1 VSSKNETN
9 PQLAQIDRLLDCPAI
24 TMRRPYTM
32 VRSRFVLCPL
42 LALTLASS
50 TSRTKAAGFF
60 SRLLNVDKDDD
71 GPKITKV
78 RQPSSS
84 GTVELFDDHGVL
96 LARLANNHSIPLV
109 GIGVGNSPH
118 AFVGTLVAEAIQDS
132 KKTRL
137 IDTSSKGDN
146 EELVVQGI
154 MHGIELM
161 KNDIEKN
168 KIQIHVV
175 SKVWY
180 THLGYSRTKLAVE
193 KTIANFKDVI
203 DSKDVDF
210 KLHLL
215 LHWPRCDDSVSWMDC
230 DMEELALPEHIR
242 SAGPNPATDPDNAW
256 KESWQVLEDMY
267 LSDLYPIASI
277 GVSNCHLQDLT
288 DMHTF
293 ARIPPLIIQVNLW
306 SLLYDARLVDYCHQQ
321 NIHVQVFNTLYGTL
335 IKPEVAPRA
344 FHHVQKIA
352 YEISDHVQA
361 EVTPSQVLLTWLI
374 QHGVSVIPRT
384 SKLLRLEGNSAV
396 ALSRLPVLTDMQVET
411 IAHAV
416 EAYLSGDDLE
426 QDIHVSVSFYAVEHD
441 LMVYWIN
448 QNGVEVR
455 LAYVKQGEIFNETTY
470 PNHVFRTYD
479 ASNRD
484 IPYKEH
490 RIHANFGGEEIL
502 TV

>member
-1 VSSKNETN
+1 
-9 PQLAQIDRLLDCPAI
+9 
-24 TMRRPYTM
+24 M

-42 LALTLASS
+42 LALTLASC
-50 TSRTKAAGFF
+50 TSRIEAAGFF
-60 SRLLNVDKDDD
+60 SRLLNVDKDDE
-71 GPKITKV
+71 GPKIAKV
-78 RQPSSS
+78 QQPSSS
-84 GTVELFDDHGVL
+84 GTMESFDDHGVL
-96 LARLANNHSIPLV
+96 LARLANNNSIPLV

-118 AFVGTLVAEAIQDS
+118 AFVGALVSEAIQDS

-154 MHGIELM
+154 MHGIELV

-180 THLGYSRTKLAVE
+180 THLGYNRTKLAVE
-193 KTIANFKDVI
+193 KTIANFKDAI

-277 GVSNCHLQDLT
+277 GVSNFHLQDLMV
-288 DMHTF
+288 MHTF
-293 ARIPPLIIQVNLW
+293 ARIRPLMIQVNLW
-306 SLLYDARLVDYCHQQ
+306 SLLYDAQLVDYCHKQ

-335 IKPEVAPRA
+335 MKPEVAPRA

-374 QHGVSVIPRT
+374 QHGVSVIPRS
-384 SKLLRLEGNSAV
+384 SKLLRLEENSAV

-411 IAHAV
+411 VAHAV

-426 QDIHVSVSFYAVEHD
+426 QDIHVAVSFHAVEHD

-448 QNGVEVR
+448 QDGVEVR
-455 LAYVKQGEIFNETTY
+455 LAYVKQGDIFNETTY
-470 PNHVFRTYD
+470 PKHVFRTYD

-484 IPYKEH
+484 LPFKEH
-490 RIHANFGGEEIL
+490 RIHANFGGEETF